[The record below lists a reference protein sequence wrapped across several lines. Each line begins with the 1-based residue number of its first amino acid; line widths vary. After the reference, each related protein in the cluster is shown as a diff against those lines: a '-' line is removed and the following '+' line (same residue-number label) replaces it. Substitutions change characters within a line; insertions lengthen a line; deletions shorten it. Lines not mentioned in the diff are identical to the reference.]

1 MFGFSAST
9 VLPYRAGRG
18 ENMFTRRKIIFMAG
32 AGVLAVPFASITTRA
47 QTYPAHPVRII
58 VGFPKGG
65 PVDIAARV
73 ISPWLSDRL
82 SQPFIVENLPGESGN
97 IATRE
102 VVKSTPDGYTLLLCG
117 PVNTINTT
125 LFEGL
130 GFNFTRDITP
140 VASIFRVPLV
150 VAINPLFS
158 VRTVPEFLAY
168 AKAHPGEIKVA
179 YAGNGTP
186 QHIGIELFKMMAGV
200 DLSLVPYLGS
210 APALADLLSGQVQ
223 MMFDPIPSSIAHI
236 RSGKLIPLAVT
247 SLTRSDAL
255 PNVPIMSNFVSG
267 YEAGSW
273 FGIGAPKGTPV
284 EIVNRLNTEVNAGL
298 ANAKIKE
305 RLAELGATAV
315 PGKPAD
321 FSAFIARETDKYQR
335 VIREAKITVK

>member
-1 MFGFSAST
+1 M
-9 VLPYRAGRG
+9 V
-18 ENMFTRRKIIFMAG
+18 TRRQIILIAG
-32 AGVLAVPFASITTRA
+32 TTALTLPFAPITSHA
-47 QTYPAHPVRII
+47 QTYPARPVRII

-73 ISPWLSDRL
+73 ISPWLSDRFG
-82 SQPFIVENLPGESGN
+82 QPFFVENLPGESGN
-97 IATRE
+97 IATGE
-102 VVKSTPDGYTLLLCG
+102 VVKAAPDGYTLLLCG

-130 GFNFTRDITP
+130 TFNFTRDITP
-140 VASIFRVPLV
+140 VASISRVPLV
-150 VAINPLFS
+150 IEINPLFN

-223 MMFDPIPSSIAHI
+223 MMFDPIPSSIGHI

-247 SLTRSDAL
+247 GLTPSDAL
-255 PNVPIMSNFVSG
+255 PGIPVMSNFVNG

-273 FGIGAPKGTPV
+273 FGIGAPRNTPA
-284 EIVNRLNTEVNAGL
+284 EIVNKLNTEVNAGL
-298 ANAKIKE
+298 ADAKIRE
-305 RLAELGATAV
+305 RLAALGAIAV
-315 PGKPAD
+315 PGTPAD
-321 FSAFIARETDKYQR
+321 FSAFIARETDKYGR
-335 VIREAKITVK
+335 VIREAKIKVK

>member
-1 MFGFSAST
+1 M
-9 VLPYRAGRG
+9 V
-18 ENMFTRRKIIFMAG
+18 TRREIILMAG
-32 AGVLAVPFASITTRA
+32 AGVLAVPFTSITTHA
-47 QTYPAHPVRII
+47 QTYPVHPVRII

-73 ISPWLSDRL
+73 ISPWLSDRFG
-82 SQPFIVENLPGESGN
+82 QPFVVENMPGESGN
-97 IATRE
+97 IATGE
-102 VVKSTPDGYTLLLCG
+102 VVKAAPDGYTLLLCG

-130 GFNFTRDITP
+130 RFNFTRDITP
-140 VASIFRVPLV
+140 VASISRVPLV
-150 VAINPLFS
+150 VEISPSFS

-186 QHIGIELFKMMAGV
+186 QHIGIELFKLMAGV

-223 MMFDPIPSSIAHI
+223 MMFDPIPSSIGHI
-236 RSGKLIPLAVT
+236 RSGKLIALAVT
-247 SLTRSDAL
+247 GPTPSEAL
-255 PNVPIMSNFVSG
+255 PDVPVMSNFVNG

-273 FGIGAPKGTPV
+273 FGIGAPKGTPAK
-284 EIVNRLNTEVNAGL
+284 IVNRLNTEVNAGL
-298 ANAKIKE
+298 AEAKIKE

-315 PGKPAD
+315 PGTPPA
-321 FSAFIARETDKYQR
+321 FSAFIARETDKYRR